1 MPTTG
6 YTRAAHACLSCATMA
21 VVAVLDQATKA
32 WARLALAGGPKTFV
46 DGVMDL
52 SLTYN
57 TGAAF
62 SVGQGAGVL
71 FALVALAAVAAVFY
85 VVWRHPEM
93 PPALVVSL
101 SCVAGGGLGNMVDR
115 IAFGKVTDFLRTTF
129 VDFPVFNVA
138 DAFITVGVAVSVVLL
153 WRWDARRETP
163 DRRGAK
169 RA

>member
-1 MPTTG
+1 
-6 YTRAAHACLSCATMA
+6 MA

-32 WARLALAGGPKTFV
+32 WARTALADGPMTLV
-46 DGVMDL
+46 EGVMDL

-62 SVGQGAGVL
+62 SMGQGAGAL
-71 FALVALAAVAAVFY
+71 FALLALAVAVAVFL

-115 IAFGKVTDFLRTTF
+115 LVFGRVTDFLATTF
-129 VDFPVFNVA
+129 VSFPVFNVA
-138 DAFITVGVAVSVVLL
+138 DSFITVGVVVSLVLF
-153 WRWDARRETP
+153 WRWDARRE
-163 DRRGAK
+163 REGAEGEAAGVAAG
-169 RA
+169 RVRD